1 MSEPTCNGCGDC
13 CDPVPLPFTKA
24 EARRRNLH
32 PSERRWVLTRLRR
45 ISRAEALR
53 RRPSLSPATGRFYY
67 ECRDFDP
74 VARRCMAYETRPPVC
89 RNYPWYGNDPEPAK
103 LDYLE
108 RCAFN
113 STGGVPVTLGRKV
126 V

>member
-1 MSEPTCNGCGDC
+1 
-13 CDPVPLPFTKA
+13 VPLPLTKR
-24 EARRRNLH
+24 EARERKLN
-32 PSERRWVLTRLRR
+32 PGDRRWILYRLRR

-53 RRPSLSPATGRFYY
+53 RSPSLASGGSKHFY

-74 VARRCMAYETRPPVC
+74 VARRCTVYDTRPPAC
-89 RNYPWYGNDPEPAK
+89 SGYPWYGRDPRPTD

-113 STGGVPVTLGRKV
+113 STGGVPVALGRR
-126 V
+126 